1 MSFQKNKDFFVHK
14 LFPTSILE
22 IENFIDKQECKD
34 ILNKIKQNK
43 KYLKKHLSLL
53 GDASTTYLEQNF
65 LSKLNPLIKS
75 SLLEV
80 TKKYS
85 EMTGFEIENKFAGS
99 WFNIQKK
106 NSALKKH
113 NHPMSII
120 SGILYIQCDKD
131 SFNTHFHN
139 PNPMLTFTKINK
151 DTEFSVDWVAFKPKV
166 GTLLLFPSWLL
177 HGSNLITNKC
187 NQRIVISFNII

>member
-22 IENFIDKQECKD
+22 IENFIDKQGCKD
-34 ILNKIKQNK
+34 ILKKIKQNK
-43 KYLKKHLSLL
+43 KYLKKHLSLV

-177 HGSNLITNKC
+177 HGSNFITNKC
-187 NQRIVISFNII
+187 DQRIVISFNVT